1 MEIWVLVNQTISKV
15 DLDDKRMKMDR
26 FKLKKIVLGIVL
38 GDQFL
43 YIDSP
48 ICLQVQFLIATVF
61 FS

>member
-1 MEIWVLVNQTISKV
+1 MNQTISKV